1 MCIYIKNTFAN
12 NIQSTMQNNKEA
24 FENKH
29 GQEKTQLTFQIVMCH
44 IKWNKAGSKYL
55 SALTNSELKYYVF
68 WVEGVDF
75 EI

>member
-1 MCIYIKNTFAN
+1 
-12 NIQSTMQNNKEA
+12 MQNNKEV

-55 SALTNSELKYYVF
+55 SALTNSELKHYVF
-68 WVEGVDF
+68 
-75 EI
+75 